1 MSQTK
6 FDEAVRDAL
15 RQMYMVEETNGSE
28 EEVTEMEDDE
38 LEEEWMFEEVDA
50 DEDITEEMDDVIKA
64 EIDAALAP
72 IAAKLDDI
80 DAQVSED
87 DLQEAKKGQRKANL
101 LRKAAM
107 AGAAVGLG
115 AAGYMGAKHVGGL
128 GKAASTAGMGGPLQK
143 GIAGSGWGEKARVAA
158 ANLTPAGVKANRLAA
173 RLTK

>member
-1 MSQTK
+1 MSISK

-15 RQMYMVEETNGSE
+15 RQMYIVEETGNEEDQIDEMDDSE
-28 EEVTEMEDDE
+28 EV
-38 LEEEWMFEEVDA
+38 EEEWMFEEVDA
-50 DEDITEEMDDVIKA
+50 DEDITEEMNDEIKA

-87 DLQEAKKGQRKANL
+87 DLQEAQKGQRKANL

-107 AGAAVGLG
+107 AGAAIGLG

-128 GKAASTAGMGGPLQK
+128 GKA
-143 GIAGSGWGEKARVAA
+143 GSGVGEKLRVGAS
-158 ANLTPAGVKANRLAA
+158 NFTPKGVAANRLAN
-173 RLTK
+173 RLKK